1 MPGRR
6 SALEAVIRASTS
18 SVAWSAKDRSSVRP
32 ATRKSAAEAS
42 AAGLF
47 EITLTL
53 AATTTGRVKL
63 TSESADS
70 IDPKQAPKPDRP
82 WHIVAGPEL
91 TTSQFD
97 CATVPD
103 GPDCRWEGGS
113 WQRIEAHNKAML
125 REQFRKKAAECL
137 IQPHHPPVNILGGYK
152 FPDAPAVDLTP
163 IDPACIPTATLY
175 PDPGRDPLEIP
186 DFLRRR
192 LPRPGRDSNSDQLA
206 GSADRLAA

>member
-1 MPGRR
+1 MPGMH
-6 SALEAVIRASTS
+6 SAPEAVIRASTS
-18 SVAWSAKDRSSVRP
+18 SVVWSAKDRSSVKP

-53 AATTTGRVKL
+53 AATPSVKL

-70 IDPKQAPKPDRP
+70 IDSKQAPQLDRP

-97 CATVPD
+97 CATAPD

-113 WQRIEAHNKAML
+113 WQRIEAHNKGML
-125 REQFRKKAAECL
+125 WKQFRKKAAECL

-163 IDPACIPTATLY
+163 IDPASMPTTTLY

-186 DFLRRR
+186 DFLRRP
-192 LPRPGRDSNSDQLA
+192 LPRLERDSDSDRFA